1 MKGRII
7 EDIRTLFKQKG
18 KYHYKLVRVE
28 NFCSNNCIK
37 FEIMVIK
44 IETQQS
50 KNILI
55 KLTVLKRYY
64 K

>member
-37 FEIMVIK
+37 FEIMVMK
-44 IETQQS
+44 IET
-50 KNILI
+50 
-55 KLTVLKRYY
+55 
-64 K
+64 